1 MVKFA
6 LAATTIAVS
15 IACCPRACA
24 ADAAFYDGLFQ
35 RGERAE
41 GRWEVAKVRE
51 WLWKHWYQRTAGTAI
66 LSGLAW
72 RAPAALPITASRTTA
87 GAGGI
92 GQFHV
97 HGCDM
102 AMCVGDMAGW
112 RDEW

>member
-24 ADAAFYDGLFQ
+24 ADAVFYDGVFQ

-41 GRWEVAKVRE
+41 GRWEVPKLRE

-66 LSGLAW
+66 LKWVTMEGDGGTSDYTIAKN
-72 RAPAALPITASRTTA
+72 
-87 GAGGI
+87 AGGSWYLSI
-92 GQFHV
+92 PSARLREADVPRRQGRV
-97 HGCDM
+97 
-102 AMCVGDMAGW
+102 A
-112 RDEW
+112 